1 MTKFKR
7 WLYLKF
13 LPEWCRLD
21 LIDVNQKLAEVVQ
34 QQKAEIDRLNAYI
47 DGLDRAMR
55 AQRRSITIRNEVKP

>member
-21 LIDVNQKLAEVVQ
+21 LINANQKLAEAVQ

-55 AQRRSITIRNEVKP
+55 AQRRITIRNEVKP